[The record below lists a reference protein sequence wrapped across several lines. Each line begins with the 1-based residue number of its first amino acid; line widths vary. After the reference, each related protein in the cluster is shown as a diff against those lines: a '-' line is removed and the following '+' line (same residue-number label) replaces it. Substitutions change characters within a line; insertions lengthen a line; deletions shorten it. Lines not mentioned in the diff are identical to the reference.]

1 MSLKSIAKTDLT
13 VGMYIE
19 LNLSWFDH
27 PFASSRFLIRDAAT
41 LNAVQR
47 LKTLGDSLQW
57 DPEKSQLERASL
69 PVPEARPQ
77 PALTPA
83 QVEQRQT
90 EQEVLRAARSS
101 VNAAERK
108 VLEFG
113 HRLRQLMPN
122 LTSGAALAFD
132 AAADIAQ
139 EVSRDLA
146 SDPDAVMQLI
156 NVNTGDHGYF
166 ERHAINVTA
175 LSVMLARAAQLPE
188 DQIVEVGLGAFLHDI
203 GVARLPGHVV
213 HKKGPLSLPEERLY
227 QEHVAHGT
235 RIAGEGLPGNALDVI
250 AYHHAH
256 WDGTG
261 QPAGLSG
268 EQIPTS
274 AQVVAIANR
283 YDNLCNPRS
292 GIQGMAPTDAIKQ
305 IFRKERQRFNPR
317 LIDLFIR
324 CLGIYPPGTMVG
336 LSDDRTAVVVA
347 SNPEAP
353 LKPTVVVYDPMI
365 ERNQASP
372 LCLDA
377 SGQPSITHSY
387 AMCDLPDAVGAYLA
401 LSSRM
406 HYYLAASVDQEVI
419 NAGQVL
425 KQQLRAETHA
435 LERREVVE

>member
-1 MSLKSIAKTDLT
+1 MSLKSIAKADLT

-27 PFASSRFLIRDAAT
+27 PFASSRFLIRDTET

-166 ERHAINVTA
+166 
-175 LSVMLARAAQLPE
+175 
-188 DQIVEVGLGAFLHDI
+188 
-203 GVARLPGHVV
+203 
-213 HKKGPLSLPEERLY
+213 
-227 QEHVAHGT
+227 
-235 RIAGEGLPGNALDVI
+235 
-250 AYHHAH
+250 
-256 WDGTG
+256 
-261 QPAGLSG
+261 
-268 EQIPTS
+268 
-274 AQVVAIANR
+274 
-283 YDNLCNPRS
+283 
-292 GIQGMAPTDAIKQ
+292 
-305 IFRKERQRFNPR
+305 
-317 LIDLFIR
+317 
-324 CLGIYPPGTMVG
+324 
-336 LSDDRTAVVVA
+336 
-347 SNPEAP
+347 
-353 LKPTVVVYDPMI
+353 
-365 ERNQASP
+365 
-372 LCLDA
+372 
-377 SGQPSITHSY
+377 
-387 AMCDLPDAVGAYLA
+387 
-401 LSSRM
+401 
-406 HYYLAASVDQEVI
+406 
-419 NAGQVL
+419 
-425 KQQLRAETHA
+425 
-435 LERREVVE
+435 